1 MDWLDIKEFLSD
13 TIKYI
18 IFIVVI
24 LVIAVCVV
32 GLQQI
37 VGPSMTPTLRN
48 GDIVI
53 LDKLSYRFSEIK
65 RDDIVA
71 LYYADTKFLVKRV
84 VGLPGETVEFKDN
97 KLYINGK
104 YYEEKYLGDDIVTDN
119 FSLEELNYTTIP
131 DDMYLVLGDNR
142 GDSMDSRDSDV
153 GLIPKKDI
161 YGKVRFKIW
170 PINEFKYV
178 K

>member
-24 LVIAVCVV
+24 LVIAVYVV

-53 LDKLSYRFSEIK
+53 LDKLSYRFSDIK

-84 VGLPGETVEFKDN
+84 IGLPGETVEFKDN

-104 YYEEKYLGDDIVTDN
+104 YYEEKYLSDDIVTDD

>member
-24 LVIAVCVV
+24 LVIAVYVV

-84 VGLPGETVEFKDN
+84 VGLPGEKVEFKDN

>member
-13 TIKYI
+13 IIKYI

-24 LVIAVCVV
+24 LVIAVYVV

-71 LYYADTKFLVKRV
+71 LYYANTKFLVKRV

>member
-24 LVIAVCVV
+24 LVIAVYVV

-131 DDMYLVLGDNR
+131 DDMYIDEFADICEDCGAEGIVLKYDENVVHVDMR
-142 GDSMDSRDSDV
+142 GQ
-153 GLIPKKDI
+153 KKR
-161 YGKVRFKIW
+161 Y
-170 PINEFKYV
+170 EE
-178 K
+178 

>member
-24 LVIAVCVV
+24 LVIAVYVV

-53 LDKLSYRFSEIK
+53 LDKLSYRFSKIK

-153 GLIPKKDI
+153 GLISKKDI

>member
-24 LVIAVCVV
+24 LVIAVYVV

-53 LDKLSYRFSEIK
+53 LDKLSYRFSKIK

>member
-24 LVIAVCVV
+24 LVIAVYVV

-97 KLYINGK
+97 KLYING
-104 YYEEKYLGDDIVTDN
+104 EEVEDPYPSTETDDFSITNIGHTKIPGDSYFV
-119 FSLEELNYTTIP
+119 
-131 DDMYLVLGDNR
+131 MGDNR
-142 GDSMDSRDSDV
+142 ANSLDSRYNEV
-153 GLIPKKDI
+153 GVIKKNKI
-161 YGKVRFKIW
+161 MGRARLVIW
-170 PINEFKYV
+170 PFNKFGIVE
-178 K
+178 

>member
-24 LVIAVCVV
+24 LVIAVYVV

-131 DDMYLVLGDNR
+131 DDMYLVLGANR

>member
-24 LVIAVCVV
+24 LVIAVYVV

-131 DDMYLVLGDNR
+131 DDMSLVLGDNR

>member
-24 LVIAVCVV
+24 LVIAVYVV

-71 LYYADTKFLVKRV
+71 RYYADTKFLVKRV

>member
-24 LVIAVCVV
+24 LVIAVYVV

-37 VGPSMTPTLRN
+37 VGPSMMPTLRN

>member
-1 MDWLDIKEFLSD
+1 M
-13 TIKYI
+13 
-18 IFIVVI
+18 
-24 LVIAVCVV
+24 
-32 GLQQI
+32 
-37 VGPSMTPTLRN
+37 
-48 GDIVI
+48 
-53 LDKLSYRFSEIK
+53 
-65 RDDIVA
+65 A

>member
-1 MDWLDIKEFLSD
+1 ML
-13 TIKYI
+13 
-18 IFIVVI
+18 
-24 LVIAVCVV
+24 
-32 GLQQI
+32 
-37 VGPSMTPTLRN
+37 
-48 GDIVI
+48 
-53 LDKLSYRFSEIK
+53 
-65 RDDIVA
+65 
-71 LYYADTKFLVKRV
+71 
-84 VGLPGETVEFKDN
+84 DN
-97 KLYINGK
+97 KLYIIGT

-119 FSLEELNYTTIP
+119 FQLEELNYTTIP

-178 K
+178 KQFELEIFRLFFM

>member
-24 LVIAVCVV
+24 LVIAVYVV

-170 PINEFKYV
+170 PVNEFKYV

>member
-24 LVIAVCVV
+24 LVIAVYVV

-97 KLYINGK
+97 KLYINDK
-104 YYEEKYLGDDIVTDN
+104 YYEEKYLDDDIVTDN
-119 FSLEELNYTTIP
+119 FSLEKLNYTTIP

>member
-24 LVIAVCVV
+24 LVIAVYVV

-48 GDIVI
+48 VDIVI

>member
-24 LVIAVCVV
+24 LVIAVYVV

-71 LYYADTKFLVKRV
+71 LYYADTTFLVKRV

>member
-24 LVIAVCVV
+24 LVIAVYVV

-37 VGPSMTPTLRN
+37 VGPSMTPTLRI

>member
-24 LVIAVCVV
+24 LVIAVYVV

-84 VGLPGETVEFKDN
+84 VGLPGETVELKDN